1 MKRFDIPLV
10 AEGLTAYAIERQ
22 NGWERHRPE
31 GAPTWAERRC
41 FWTDAIL
48 QGMTKLEGQDP
59 DPKWLRQ
66 FDRRLTDRRSG
77 LALTT
82 EGDHPKSAKFRIRAG
97 DRRR

>member
-22 NGWERHRPE
+22 NGWERHQPE
-31 GAPTWAERRC
+31 GAPTWAERRR

-48 QGMTKLEGQDP
+48 QGMARLEGQDP

-66 FDRRLTDRRSG
+66 VEAVVRTSPGQMGGHVLQQGGGINGIFHERQSF
-77 LALTT
+77 
-82 EGDHPKSAKFRIRAG
+82 PV
-97 DRRR
+97 